1 MIKIF
6 KKFFN
11 FSGKQKK
18 RFYISLF
25 FSLIHSVFE
34 AVRIMAVAV
43 VLQAIIDNAM
53 TPEVIWKSFLIM
65 AASILGSALTKNV
78 TTMQQ
83 TIAGYTMC
91 ADKRVEIGE
100 RMKYM
105 PMGYFN
111 ENNLGHIT
119 SITTNTCENLQDVAT
134 RVILMYLQG
143 LITTTIISVFLLI
156 FDLRIGITAILG
168 VIAFLTVNNQMQ
180 KISIKI
186 SPRKTAADITLVDSV
201 LEYVQ
206 GITVVKSYNLS
217 GHANKKVDR
226 EIDKANEICYLL
238 EKKFIPYMCGQT
250 VVLKLFAL
258 LMITLSVVFCING
271 SMSLINA
278 LLMIISSFI
287 VYGQLESA
295 GMYSALL
302 RIVDLSVDRISE
314 IFQTPVMDTEGTD
327 LKPKNYDIE
336 ADNVAF
342 SYGDRKIIDDV
353 SFYIP
358 EKTTTAIVGPSGGG
372 KTTIC
377 NLIARFWDVNEGSVS
392 IGGRDVRDYTLDSL
406 LSNISMVFQ
415 NVYLFND
422 TIENNIKFGMPD
434 AAHEQVVQAAKKAC
448 CHEFIEA
455 LPDGYSTI
463 IGESGATI
471 SGGEK
476 QRISIARAIL
486 KDAPIIILDEA
497 TANVDPE
504 NEKHLQDAIAELTKD
519 KTIIMIAH
527 RLKTVRNADQILVL
541 SGGKIIQH
549 GSHDELMKEEGLY
562 ADFVNMK
569 NKSIGWK
576 LGSVVS

>member
-6 KKFFN
+6 KKFFD

-18 RFYISLF
+18 RFYISLIV
-25 FSLIHSVFE
+25 SLLHSVFE
-34 AVRIMAVAV
+34 AMRIMGIAV
-43 VLQAIIDNAM
+43 VLQAIIEDNMSPA
-53 TPEVIWKSFLIM
+53 TIWTSLIIM
-65 AASILGSALTKNV
+65 LVSIAGCAWTKNV

-91 ADKRVEIGE
+91 ADRRVEIGE

-111 ENNLGHIT
+111 NNNLGHIT
-119 SITTNTCENLQDVAT
+119 SITTNTCENLQDIAT

-143 LITTTIISVFLLI
+143 MLTTIVVSVLLLFFDVRIGLVAIVGILVFLL
-156 FDLRIGITAILG
+156 L
-168 VIAFLTVNNQMQ
+168 NHQMQ
-180 KISIKI
+180 KVSLKI
-186 SPRKTAADITLVDSV
+186 SPKKTSADIALVDAV

-206 GITVVKSYNLS
+206 GITVVKSYNLVKQ
-217 GHANKKVDR
+217 ANKKVDSS
-226 EIDKANEICYLL
+226 IDEANNICYTL
-238 EKKFIPYMCGQT
+238 EKRFIPFMCAQT
-250 VVLKLFAL
+250 VLFKLFAL
-258 LMITLSVVFCING
+258 LMVTLSVVFCLNG
-271 SMSLINA
+271 TMSLINS

-302 RIVDLSVDRISE
+302 RIVDQSVDRISE
-314 IFQTPVMDTEGTD
+314 IFETPVMDINGAEIQ
-327 LKPKNYDIE
+327 LENHHIKAEHVI
-336 ADNVAF
+336 F
-342 SYGDRKIIDDV
+342 SYEDRKIINDV
-353 SFYIP
+353 SFTIP

-377 NLIARFWDVNEGSVS
+377 NLISRFWDVDGGSIT
-392 IGGRDVRDYTLDSL
+392 IGGRNVKDYTLDSL

-415 NVYLFND
+415 NVYLFHD
-422 TIENNIKFGMPD
+422 TIENNIKFGRPE
-434 AAHEQVVQAAKKAC
+434 ATHEQVVEAAKKAC
-448 CHEFIEA
+448 CHEFIEK
-455 LPDGYSTI
+455 LPTGYQTV

-504 NEKHLQDAIAELTKD
+504 NEKHLQDAIIELTKN

-541 SGGKIIQH
+541 SGGRIIQSGNH
-549 GSHDELMKEEGLY
+549 NELIEEKGIY
-562 ADFVNMK
+562 ADFVNMRSR
-569 NKSIGWK
+569 SIGWK
-576 LGSVVS
+576 LG

>member
-6 KKFFN
+6 KKFFD

-18 RFYISLF
+18 RFYTSMI
-25 FSLIHSVFE
+25 FSVINSVFE
-34 AVRIMAVAV
+34 AMRIMAIALVLRAV
-43 VLQAIIDNAM
+43 IEDTM
-53 TPEVIWKSFLIM
+53 TPDVIWTSLLIM
-65 AASILGSALTKNV
+65 VVSIIGSALTKNI

-143 LITTTIISVFLLI
+143 MITTVIISCMLFI
-156 FDLRIGITAILG
+156 FDIRMGITSFMG
-168 VIAFLTVNNQMQ
+168 VIAFLTVNRGMQ
-180 KISIKI
+180 KVSSKI
-186 SPRKTAADITLVDSV
+186 SPRKSASDIALVDAV

-206 GITVVKSYNLS
+206 GIVVVKSYNLAEQ
-217 GHANKKVDR
+217 ANKKVDR
-226 EIDKANEICYLL
+226 GIDEANEICYLL

-258 LMITLSVVFCING
+258 LMITLSVVFCLNG

-314 IFQTPVMDTEGTD
+314 IFETPVMDTDGIE
-327 LKPKNYDIE
+327 LKPDNYDIE
-336 ADNVAF
+336 AANVTF

-353 SFYIP
+353 SFCIP

-377 NLIARFWDVNEGSVS
+377 NLIARFWDVDKGSVS
-392 IGGRDVRDYTLDSL
+392 IGGRDVRDYTLNSL

-434 AAHEQVVQAAKKAC
+434 ATHEQVVQAAKKAC
-448 CHEFIEA
+448 CHEFVET
-455 LPDGYSTI
+455 LPDGYNTI

-504 NEKHLQDAIAELTKD
+504 NEKHLQDAITELTKD

-541 SGGKIIQH
+541 SDGRIIQR
-549 GSHDELMKEEGLY
+549 GSHDKLMKEKGLY

-569 NKSIGWK
+569 NRSIGWK
-576 LGSVVS
+576 LG

>member
-6 KKFFN
+6 KKFFD

-18 RFYISLF
+18 RFYISL
-25 FSLIHSVFE
+25 SISVLHSVFE
-34 AVRIMAVAV
+34 AMRIMGIAI
-43 VLQAIIDNAM
+43 VLQAIIEDNMSPA
-53 TPEVIWKSFLIM
+53 TIWTSLIIM
-65 AASILGSALTKNV
+65 VVSIAGCAWTKNV

-111 ENNLGHIT
+111 NNNLGHIA
-119 SITTNTCENLQDVAT
+119 SITTNTCENLQDIAT

-143 LITTTIISVFLLI
+143 MLTTIVVSVLLLFFDIRIGLVAIAGILAFLLM
-156 FDLRIGITAILG
+156 
-168 VIAFLTVNNQMQ
+168 NHQMQ
-180 KISIKI
+180 KVSLKI
-186 SPRKTAADITLVDSV
+186 SPRKTSADIALVDAV

-206 GITVVKSYNLS
+206 GITVVKSYNLAKQ
-217 GHANKKVDR
+217 ANKKVDSS
-226 EIDKANEICYLL
+226 IDEANDICYTL
-238 EKKFIPYMCGQT
+238 EKRFIPFMCGQT
-250 VVLKLFAL
+250 VIFKLFAL
-258 LMITLSVVFCING
+258 LMVALSVVFCLDG
-271 SMSLINA
+271 TMSLINA

-302 RIVDLSVDRISE
+302 RIVDQSVDRITE
-314 IFQTPVMDTEGTD
+314 IFETPVMDIDGAEIQ
-327 LKPKNYDIE
+327 PKNHDIKAE
-336 ADNVAF
+336 HVTF
-342 SYGDRKIIDDV
+342 SYEDRKIINDV
-353 SFYIP
+353 SFTIP

-377 NLIARFWDVNEGSVS
+377 NLISRFWDADEGAIT
-392 IGGRDVRDYTLDSL
+392 IGGRNVKDYTLDSL
-406 LSNISMVFQ
+406 LNNISMVFQ
-415 NVYLFND
+415 NVYLFHD
-422 TIENNIKFGMPD
+422 TIENNIKFGRPE
-434 AAHEQVVQAAKKAC
+434 ATHEQVVEAAKKAC
-448 CHEFIEA
+448 CHEFIEK
-455 LPDGYSTI
+455 LPAGYQTI
-463 IGESGATI
+463 IGEAGATI

-504 NEKHLQDAIAELTKD
+504 NEKHLQDAITELTRN

-541 SGGKIIQH
+541 SGGSIIQR
-549 GSHDELMKEEGLY
+549 GNHDELIKEKGIY
-562 ADFVNMK
+562 ADFVNMRSR
-569 NKSIGWK
+569 SIGWK
-576 LGSVVS
+576 LG

>member
-6 KKFFN
+6 KKFFD

-18 RFYISLF
+18 RFYLSLI
-25 FSLIHSVFE
+25 FSLLHSIFE
-34 AVRIMAVAV
+34 ASRIGAIAIVLKAVIQDTMSPA
-43 VLQAIIDNAM
+43 
-53 TPEVIWKSFLIM
+53 VIWASFAIM
-65 AASILGSALTKNV
+65 LVSIVGCTWTRKV

-91 ADKRVEIGE
+91 ADKRVDIGE

-111 ENNLGHIT
+111 NNNLGHIT
-119 SITTNTCENLQDVAT
+119 SITTNTCENLQDIAT

-143 LITTTIISVFLLI
+143 MLTTVVISALLLVF
-156 FDLRIGITAILG
+156 DVRIGVAAILG
-168 VIAFLTVNNQMQ
+168 ILAFLFVNHQMQ
-180 KISIKI
+180 KVSLKI
-186 SPRKTAADITLVDSV
+186 SPRKTAADIALVDAV

-206 GITVVKSYNLS
+206 GITVVKSYNLAKQ
-217 GHANKKVDR
+217 ANKKVDSKI
-226 EIDKANEICYLL
+226 EEANDICYTL
-238 EKKFIPYMCGQT
+238 EKKFIPFMCVQM
-250 VVLKLFAL
+250 VVFKLFGL
-258 LMITLSVVFCING
+258 LMITLSVVFCLNG
-271 SMSLINA
+271 SMSLINS

-302 RIVDLSVDRISE
+302 RVVDQSVDHIEE
-314 IFQTPVMDTEGTD
+314 IFETPVMDSNGVKIE
-327 LKPKNYDIE
+327 PENHDIRAE
-336 ADNVAF
+336 HVTF
-342 SYGDRKIIDDV
+342 SYDDRKIIDDV
-353 SFYIP
+353 SFTIP
-358 EKTTTAIVGPSGGG
+358 EKTTTAIIGPSGGG

-377 NLIARFWDVNEGSVS
+377 NLISRFWDVNAGSIT
-392 IGGRDVRDYTLDSL
+392 IGGRSVKDYTLDSL

-415 NVYLFND
+415 NVYLFHD
-422 TIENNIKFGMPD
+422 TIENNIKFGKPE
-434 AAHEQVVQAAKKAC
+434 ATRAQVMEAAKKAC
-448 CHEFIEA
+448 CHEFIES
-455 LPDGYSTI
+455 LPDGYQTV
-463 IGESGATI
+463 IGEGGATV

-527 RLKTVRNADQILVL
+527 RLKTVRSASQILVL
-541 SGGKIIQH
+541 SEGKILQKGNH
-549 GSHDELMKEEGLY
+549 EKLMKEGGLY
-562 ADFVNMK
+562 ADFVNMRS
-569 NKSIGWK
+569 KSIGWK
-576 LGSVVS
+576 LG

>member
-6 KKFFN
+6 KKFFD

-18 RFYISLF
+18 RFYISLIV
-25 FSLIHSVFE
+25 SLLHSVFE
-34 AVRIMAVAV
+34 AMRIMGIAV
-43 VLQAIIDNAM
+43 VLQAIIEDNMSPA
-53 TPEVIWKSFLIM
+53 TIWTSLIIM
-65 AASILGSALTKNV
+65 LVSIAGCAWTKNV

-91 ADKRVEIGE
+91 ADRRVEIGE

-111 ENNLGHIT
+111 NNNLGHIT
-119 SITTNTCENLQDVAT
+119 SITTNTCENLQDIAT

-143 LITTTIISVFLLI
+143 MLTTIVVSVLLLFFDVRIGLVTIVGILVFLL
-156 FDLRIGITAILG
+156 L
-168 VIAFLTVNNQMQ
+168 NHQMQ
-180 KISIKI
+180 KVSLKI
-186 SPRKTAADITLVDSV
+186 SPKKTSADIALVDAV

-206 GITVVKSYNLS
+206 GITVVKSYNLVKQ
-217 GHANKKVDR
+217 ANKKVDSS
-226 EIDKANEICYLL
+226 IDEANNICYTL
-238 EKKFIPYMCGQT
+238 EKRFIPFMCAQT
-250 VVLKLFAL
+250 VLFKLFAL
-258 LMITLSVVFCING
+258 LMVTLSVVFCLNG
-271 SMSLINA
+271 TMSLINA

-302 RIVDLSVDRISE
+302 RIVDQSVDRISE
-314 IFQTPVMDTEGTD
+314 IFETPVMDINGAEIQLENHHIKAEHVT
-327 LKPKNYDIE
+327 
-336 ADNVAF
+336 F
-342 SYGDRKIIDDV
+342 SYEDRKIINDV
-353 SFYIP
+353 SFTIP

-377 NLIARFWDVNEGSVS
+377 NLISRFWDVDGGSIT
-392 IGGRDVRDYTLDSL
+392 IGGKNVKDYTLNSL

-415 NVYLFND
+415 NVYLFHD
-422 TIENNIKFGMPD
+422 TIENNIKFGRPE
-434 AAHEQVVQAAKKAC
+434 ATHEQVVEAAKKAC
-448 CHEFIEA
+448 CHEFIEK
-455 LPDGYSTI
+455 LPAGYQTV
-463 IGESGATI
+463 IGEAGATI

-476 QRISIARAIL
+476 QRVSIARAIL

-504 NEKHLQDAIAELTKD
+504 NEKHLQDAITELTKN

-541 SGGKIIQH
+541 SGGRIIQSGNH
-549 GSHDELMKEEGLY
+549 NELIEEKGIY
-562 ADFVNMK
+562 ADFVNMRSR
-569 NKSIGWK
+569 SIGWK
-576 LGSVVS
+576 LG

>member
-6 KKFFN
+6 KKFFD

-18 RFYISLF
+18 RFYISLI
-25 FSLIHSVFE
+25 FSLLHSIFE
-34 AVRIMAVAV
+34 ASRIMAIAV
-43 VLQAIIDNAM
+43 VLRAIINENMSM
-53 TPEVIWKSFLIM
+53 TTIWSSLIIM
-65 AASILGSALTKNV
+65 LISIAGCAWTRNV

-111 ENNLGHIT
+111 RNNLGHIT

-143 LITTTIISVFLLI
+143 LLTTIVISILLLF
-156 FDLRIGITAILG
+156 FDIRIGFIAIIGIL
-168 VIAFLTVNNQMQ
+168 AFLFVNYQMQ
-180 KISIKI
+180 KVSLSI
-186 SPRKTAADITLVDSV
+186 SPKKTIADIALVDAV

-206 GITVVKSYNLS
+206 GITVVKSYNLAKQ
-217 GHANKKVDR
+217 ANKKVDQKI
-226 EIDKANEICYLL
+226 EDANDICYGL

-250 VVLKLFAL
+250 VLLKLFSL
-258 LMITLSVVFCING
+258 LIIATSVMFCLNG
-271 SMSLINA
+271 SMSLLNA
-278 LLMIISSFI
+278 LVMVISSFI

-302 RIVDLSVDRISE
+302 RIVDQSVDHITE
-314 IFQTPVMDTEGTD
+314 IFDTPVMDINGT
-327 LKPKNYDIE
+327 KVNPKNHDIQ
-336 ADNVAF
+336 ASHINF
-342 SYGDRKIIDDV
+342 SYADRKIIDNV
-353 SFYIP
+353 SFLIP

-377 NLIARFWDVNEGSVS
+377 NLISRFWDVDGGAIS
-392 IGGRDVRDYTLDSL
+392 IGGRNVKDYTLDSL

-415 NVYLFND
+415 NVYLFHD
-422 TIENNIKFGMPD
+422 TIENNIKFGKPE
-434 AAHEQVVQAAKKAC
+434 ASHEQVVKAAKKAC
-448 CHEFIEA
+448 CHEFIES
-455 LPDGYSTI
+455 LPDGYQTI
-463 IGESGATI
+463 IGEAGATI

-504 NEKHLQDAIAELTKD
+504 NEKHLQGAITELTKD

-527 RLKTVRNADQILVL
+527 RLKTVRSANQILVL
-541 SGGKIIQH
+541 AGGQIVQCGK
-549 GSHDELMKEEGLY
+549 HDQLMKEKGIY
-562 ADFVNMK
+562 ADFVNMRSR
-569 NKSIGWK
+569 SIGWK
-576 LGSVVS
+576 LG

>member
-6 KKFFN
+6 KKFFD

-18 RFYISLF
+18 RFYTSMI
-25 FSLIHSVFE
+25 FSVINSVFE
-34 AVRIMAVAV
+34 AMRIMAIAIVLRAV
-43 VLQAIIDNAM
+43 IEDTM
-53 TPEVIWKSFLIM
+53 TPDVIWTSLIIM
-65 AASILGSALTKNV
+65 VVSIMGSALTKNI

-143 LITTTIISVFLLI
+143 MITTVIISCMLFI
-156 FDLRIGITAILG
+156 FDIRMGIISFLG
-168 VIAFLTVNNQMQ
+168 IIAFLTVNRGMQ
-180 KISIKI
+180 KVSSKI
-186 SPRKTAADITLVDSV
+186 SPRKTASDIALVDAV

-206 GITVVKSYNLS
+206 GIVVVKSYNLAEQ
-217 GHANKKVDR
+217 ANKKVDR
-226 EIDKANEICYLL
+226 GIDEANEICYLL

-258 LMITLSVVFCING
+258 LMITLSVVFCLNG

-314 IFQTPVMDTEGTD
+314 IFETPVMDTEG
-327 LKPKNYDIE
+327 IE
-336 ADNVAF
+336 LNPENFGIDAVNVTF

-353 SFYIP
+353 SFCIP

-377 NLIARFWDVNEGSVS
+377 NLIARFWDVDKGSVS

-434 AAHEQVVQAAKKAC
+434 ATHEQVVQAAKKAC
-448 CHEFIEA
+448 CHEFIET
-455 LPDGYSTI
+455 LPDGYNTI

-504 NEKHLQDAIAELTKD
+504 NEKHLQDAIAELTRN

-527 RLKTVRNADQILVL
+527 RLKTVKNSDQILVL
-541 SGGKIIQH
+541 SEGRIVQRGN
-549 GSHDELMKEEGLY
+549 HDKLMKEKGLY

-569 NKSIGWK
+569 NRSIGWK
-576 LGSVVS
+576 LG

>member
-6 KKFFN
+6 KKFFD

-18 RFYISLF
+18 RFYTSMI
-25 FSLIHSVFE
+25 FSVINSVFE
-34 AVRIMAVAV
+34 AMRIMAIAIVLRAV
-43 VLQAIIDNAM
+43 IEDTM
-53 TPEVIWKSFLIM
+53 TPDVIWTSLIIM
-65 AASILGSALTKNV
+65 VVSIMGSALTKNI

-143 LITTTIISVFLLI
+143 MITTVIISCMLFI
-156 FDLRIGITAILG
+156 FDIRMGIISFLG
-168 VIAFLTVNNQMQ
+168 IIAFLTVNRGMQ
-180 KISIKI
+180 KVSSKI
-186 SPRKTAADITLVDSV
+186 SPRKTASDIALVDAV

-206 GITVVKSYNLS
+206 GIVVVKSYNLAEQ
-217 GHANKKVDR
+217 ANKKVDR
-226 EIDKANEICYLL
+226 GIDEANEICYLL

-258 LMITLSVVFCING
+258 LMITLSVVFCLNG

-314 IFQTPVMDTEGTD
+314 IFETPVMDTEG
-327 LKPKNYDIE
+327 IE
-336 ADNVAF
+336 LNPENFGIDAVNVTF

-353 SFYIP
+353 NFCIP

-377 NLIARFWDVNEGSVS
+377 NLIARFWDVDKGSVS

-434 AAHEQVVQAAKKAC
+434 ATHEQVVQAAKKAC
-448 CHEFIEA
+448 CHEFIET
-455 LPDGYSTI
+455 LPDGYNTI

-504 NEKHLQDAIAELTKD
+504 NEKHLQDAIAELTRN

-527 RLKTVRNADQILVL
+527 RLKTVKNADQILVL
-541 SGGKIIQH
+541 SEGRIVQRGN
-549 GSHDELMKEEGLY
+549 HDKLMKEKGLY

-569 NKSIGWK
+569 NRSIGWK
-576 LGSVVS
+576 LG

>member
-6 KKFFN
+6 KKFFD

-18 RFYISLF
+18 RFYVSLI
-25 FSLIHSVFE
+25 FSLLHSIFE
-34 AVRIMAVAV
+34 ASRIVAIAV
-43 VLQAIIDNAM
+43 VLKAVIKDTM
-53 TPEVIWKSFLIM
+53 SPSVIWTSLLIM
-65 AASILGSALTKNV
+65 LVSIAGCAWTRKV

-111 ENNLGHIT
+111 NNNLGHIA
-119 SITTNTCENLQDVAT
+119 SITTNTCENLQDIAT

-143 LITTTIISVFLLI
+143 MLTTTVISILLLVF
-156 FDLRIGITAILG
+156 DVRIGITAVLGIL
-168 VIAFLTVNNQMQ
+168 AFLLLNHQMQ
-180 KISIKI
+180 KVSIKI
-186 SPRKTAADITLVDSV
+186 SPKKTIADIALVDAV

-206 GITVVKSYNLS
+206 GITVVKSYNL
-217 GHANKKVDR
+217 GKQANKKVDR
-226 EIDKANEICYLL
+226 KIDEANDICYTL
-238 EKKFIPYMCGQT
+238 EKKFIPFMCGQT
-250 VVLKLFAL
+250 VVFKLFAL
-258 LMITLSVVFCING
+258 LMITLSVVFCLNG

-302 RIVDLSVDRISE
+302 RVVDQSVDHIAE
-314 IFQTPVMDTEGTD
+314 IFDTPVMDVNGVKVE
-327 LKPKNYDIE
+327 PKNHDIRAE
-336 ADNVAF
+336 HVTF
-342 SYGDRKIIDDV
+342 SYDDRKIIDDV
-353 SFYIP
+353 SFTIP

-377 NLIARFWDVNEGSVS
+377 SLISRFWDVNSGSIT
-392 IGGRDVRDYTLDSL
+392 IGGRNVKEYTLDSL
-406 LSNISMVFQ
+406 LNNISMVFQ
-415 NVYLFND
+415 NVYLFHD
-422 TIENNIKFGMPD
+422 TIENNIKFGKPD
-434 AAHEQVVQAAKKAC
+434 ATREQVIEAAKKAC
-448 CHEFIEA
+448 CHEFIEN
-455 LPDGYSTI
+455 LPDGYQTV
-463 IGESGATI
+463 IGEAGATI

-527 RLKTVRNADQILVL
+527 RLKTVRSASQILVL
-541 SGGKIIQH
+541 SGGNILQRGNH
-549 GSHDELMKEEGLY
+549 EQLMKEGGIY
-562 ADFVNMK
+562 ADFVNMRS
-569 NKSIGWK
+569 KSIGWK
-576 LGSVVS
+576 LG

>member
-6 KKFFN
+6 KKFFD

-18 RFYISLF
+18 RFYTSMI
-25 FSLIHSVFE
+25 FSVINSVFE
-34 AVRIMAVAV
+34 AMRIMAIAIVLRAV
-43 VLQAIIDNAM
+43 IEDTM
-53 TPEVIWKSFLIM
+53 TPDVIWTSLIIM
-65 AASILGSALTKNV
+65 VVSIMGSALTKNI

-143 LITTTIISVFLLI
+143 MITTVIISCMLFI
-156 FDLRIGITAILG
+156 FDIRMGIISFLG
-168 VIAFLTVNNQMQ
+168 IIAFLTVNRGMQ
-180 KISIKI
+180 KVSSKI
-186 SPRKTAADITLVDSV
+186 SPRKTASDIALVDAV

-206 GITVVKSYNLS
+206 GIVVVKSYNLAEQ
-217 GHANKKVDR
+217 ANKKVDR
-226 EIDKANEICYLL
+226 GIDEANEICYLL

-258 LMITLSVVFCING
+258 LMITLSVVFCLNG

-314 IFQTPVMDTEGTD
+314 IFETPVMDTEG
-327 LKPKNYDIE
+327 IE
-336 ADNVAF
+336 LNPENFGIHAVNVTF

-353 SFYIP
+353 SFCIP

-377 NLIARFWDVNEGSVS
+377 NLIARFWDVDKGSVS

-434 AAHEQVVQAAKKAC
+434 ATHEQVVQAAKKAC
-448 CHEFIEA
+448 CHEFIET
-455 LPDGYSTI
+455 LPDGYNTI

-504 NEKHLQDAIAELTKD
+504 NEKHLQDAIAELTRN

-527 RLKTVRNADQILVL
+527 RLKTVKNSDQILVL
-541 SGGKIIQH
+541 SEGRIVQRGN
-549 GSHDELMKEEGLY
+549 HDKLMKEKGLY

-569 NKSIGWK
+569 NRSIGWK
-576 LGSVVS
+576 LG

>member
-6 KKFFN
+6 KKFFD

-18 RFYISLF
+18 RFYTSMI
-25 FSLIHSVFE
+25 FSVINSVFE
-34 AVRIMAVAV
+34 AMRIMAIAIVLRAV
-43 VLQAIIDNAM
+43 IEDTM
-53 TPEVIWKSFLIM
+53 TPDVIWTSLIIM
-65 AASILGSALTKNV
+65 VVSIMGSALTKNI

-143 LITTTIISVFLLI
+143 MITTVIISCMLFI
-156 FDLRIGITAILG
+156 FDIRMGIISFLG
-168 VIAFLTVNNQMQ
+168 IIAFLTVNRGMQ
-180 KISIKI
+180 KVSSKI
-186 SPRKTAADITLVDSV
+186 SPRKTASDIALVDAV

-206 GITVVKSYNLS
+206 GIVVVKSYNLAEQ
-217 GHANKKVDR
+217 ANKKVDR
-226 EIDKANEICYLL
+226 GIDEANEICYLL

-258 LMITLSVVFCING
+258 LMITLSVVFCLNG

-314 IFQTPVMDTEGTD
+314 IFETPVMDTEG
-327 LKPKNYDIE
+327 IE
-336 ADNVAF
+336 LNPENFGIDAVNVTF

-353 SFYIP
+353 SFCIP

-377 NLIARFWDVNEGSVS
+377 NLIARFWDVDKGSVS

-434 AAHEQVVQAAKKAC
+434 ATHEQVVQAAKKAC
-448 CHEFIEA
+448 CHEFIET
-455 LPDGYSTI
+455 LPDGYNTI

-504 NEKHLQDAIAELTKD
+504 NEKHLQDAIAELTRN

-527 RLKTVRNADQILVL
+527 RLKTVKNADQILVL
-541 SGGKIIQH
+541 SEGRIVQRGN
-549 GSHDELMKEEGLY
+549 HDKLMKEKGLY

-569 NKSIGWK
+569 NRSIGWK
-576 LGSVVS
+576 LG

>member
-1 MIKIF
+1 
-6 KKFFN
+6 
-11 FSGKQKK
+11 
-18 RFYISLF
+18 
-25 FSLIHSVFE
+25 
-34 AVRIMAVAV
+34 
-43 VLQAIIDNAM
+43 
-53 TPEVIWKSFLIM
+53 
-65 AASILGSALTKNV
+65 
-78 TTMQQ
+78 
-83 TIAGYTMC
+83 
-91 ADKRVEIGE
+91 
-100 RMKYM
+100 
-105 PMGYFN
+105 
-111 ENNLGHIT
+111 
-119 SITTNTCENLQDVAT
+119 
-134 RVILMYLQG
+134 MYLQG
-143 LITTTIISVFLLI
+143 MITTVIISCMLFI
-156 FDLRIGITAILG
+156 FDIRMGIISFLG
-168 VIAFLTVNNQMQ
+168 IIAFLTVNRGMQ
-180 KISIKI
+180 KVSSKI
-186 SPRKTAADITLVDSV
+186 SPRKTASDIALVDAV

-206 GITVVKSYNLS
+206 GIVVVKSYNLAEQ
-217 GHANKKVDR
+217 ANKKVDR
-226 EIDKANEICYLL
+226 GIDEANEICYLL

-258 LMITLSVVFCING
+258 LMITLSVVFCLNG

-314 IFQTPVMDTEGTD
+314 IFETPVMDTEG
-327 LKPKNYDIE
+327 IE
-336 ADNVAF
+336 LNPENFGIDAVNVTF

-353 SFYIP
+353 SFCIP

-377 NLIARFWDVNEGSVS
+377 NLIARFWDVDKGSVS

-434 AAHEQVVQAAKKAC
+434 ATHEQVVQAAKKAC
-448 CHEFIEA
+448 CHEFIET
-455 LPDGYSTI
+455 LPDGYNTI

-504 NEKHLQDAIAELTKD
+504 NEKHLQDAIAELTRN

-527 RLKTVRNADQILVL
+527 RLKTVKNSDQILVL
-541 SGGKIIQH
+541 SEGRIVQRGN
-549 GSHDELMKEEGLY
+549 HDKLMKEKGLY

-569 NKSIGWK
+569 NRSIGWK
-576 LGSVVS
+576 LG

>member
-6 KKFFN
+6 KKFFD

-18 RFYISLF
+18 RFYISIV
-25 FSLIHSVFE
+25 FSFIHSVFE
-34 AVRIMAVAV
+34 AAQIFAIAV
-43 VLQAIIDNAM
+43 VLQALISDTMNTA
-53 TPEVIWKSFLIM
+53 VIWKSLIIM
-65 AASILGSALTKNV
+65 ILSILGSAWTKN
-78 TTMQQ
+78 TTVMQQ

-91 ADKRVEIGE
+91 ADKRVEIGQ

-111 ENNLGHIT
+111 ENNLGHIA

-143 LITTTIISVFLLI
+143 LITTLIISVFLLI
-156 FDLRIGITAILG
+156 FDVRIGITALLG
-168 VIAFLTVNNQMQ
+168 IIAFLTVNHQMQ
-180 KISIKI
+180 KVSIKI
-186 SPRKTAADITLVDSV
+186 SPRKTKADIALVDAV

-206 GITVVKSYNLS
+206 GIAVVKSYNLTER
-217 GHANKKVDR
+217 ANKKVDSQ
-226 EIDKANEICYLL
+226 IDEANEICYLL
-238 EKKFIPYMCGQT
+238 EKKFIPYMCGQA
-250 VVLKLFAL
+250 VVFKLFAL
-258 LMITLSVVFCING
+258 LMITLSVVFCLNG

-295 GMYSALL
+295 GMYSALI

-314 IFQTPVMDTEGTD
+314 IFQTPVMDTGGTGI
-327 LKPKNYDIE
+327 KPKNYDIK
-336 ADNVAF
+336 ADNVTF
-342 SYGDRKIIDDV
+342 SYGDKRIIDDV

-377 NLIARFWDVNEGSVS
+377 NLISRFWDVDGGAVS

-422 TIENNIKFGMPD
+422 TVENNIKFGMPD
-434 AAHEQVVQAAKKAC
+434 AAHEQVVRAAKKAC
-448 CHEFIEA
+448 CHEFIET
-455 LPDGYSTI
+455 LPDGYNTI

-504 NEKHLQDAIAELTKD
+504 NEKHLQDAIAELTKN
-519 KTIIMIAH
+519 KTIVMIAH

-541 SGGKIIQH
+541 SDGRIIQR
-549 GSHDELMKEEGLY
+549 GSHDRLMKEKGLY

-576 LGSVVS
+576 LGSEAS

>member
-6 KKFFN
+6 KKFFD

-18 RFYISLF
+18 RFYR
-25 FSLIHSVFE
+25 SLIVSLLHSIFE
-34 AVRIMAVAV
+34 ASRIIAIAV
-43 VLQAIIDNAM
+43 VLQAIIHQTM
-53 TPEVIWKSFLIM
+53 TPSVIWGSLGIM
-65 AASILGSALTKNV
+65 LVSIIGCAWSRNV
-78 TTMQQ
+78 TTMEQ

-91 ADKRVEIGE
+91 AEKRVEIGE

-111 ENNLGHIT
+111 KNNLGHIT

-143 LITTTIISVFLLI
+143 MITTTVISILLLM
-156 FDLRIGITAILG
+156 FDFRIGILAVLG
-168 VIAFLTVNNQMQ
+168 IFAFLLVNRQMQ
-180 KISIKI
+180 KVSIRI
-186 SPRKTAADITLVDSV
+186 SPRKTIVDSTLVDAV

-206 GITVVKSYNLS
+206 GITVVKSYNLAKQ
-217 GHANKKVDR
+217 ANKKVDR
-226 EIDKANEICYLL
+226 QIEEANEICYLL
-238 EKKFIPYMCGQT
+238 EKKFIPFMCIQT

-258 LMITLSVVFCING
+258 SMIALSVLFCLNG

-278 LLMIISSFI
+278 LLMIISAFI

-295 GMYSALL
+295 GMYSALM
-302 RIVDLSVDRISE
+302 RIVDLSVDRIAE
-314 IFQTPVMDTEGTD
+314 VFETPVMDGDGAE
-327 LKPKNYDIE
+327 LKPEHSDIQAE
-336 ADNVAF
+336 HVTF
-342 SYGDRKIIDDV
+342 SYDNRTIIGDV
-353 SFYIP
+353 SFTIP

-377 NLIARFWDVNEGSVS
+377 NLIARFWDVNEGSIR

-415 NVYLFND
+415 SVYLFQD
-422 TIENNIKFGMPD
+422 TIENNIKFGSPD
-434 AAHEQVVQAAKKAC
+434 ATHAQVVEAAKKAC
-448 CHEFIEA
+448 CHEFIQS
-455 LPDGYSTI
+455 LPDGYDTM
-463 IGESGATI
+463 IGEGGATI

-476 QRISIARAIL
+476 QRVSIARAIL

-504 NEKHLQDAIAELTKD
+504 NEKHLQNAIAELTRD

-541 SGGKIIQH
+541 SGGKILQQGNH
-549 GSHDELMKEEGLY
+549 EQLMKEKGLY
-562 ADFVNMK
+562 REFVNMR
-569 NKSIGWK
+569 NQSIGWK
-576 LGSVVS
+576 LG